1 MDNVDNDLNS
11 SLFYH
16 IWRLLSFRKE
26 NLGHSAKQLIH
37 KKEKENKENQM
48 DLEQE

>member
-1 MDNVDNDLNS
+1 M
-11 SLFYH
+11 SL
-16 IWRLLSFRKE
+16 IDPNQRLSFRKE

-48 DLEQE
+48 DLEQEWVKDYQKKKN